1 MKHACT
7 GSRGWM
13 PMAGG
18 KLEAERLVSN
28 LRNLA
33 QIMKLAVCF
42 SSGSAVKNL
51 PARLPLEMSPGREA
65 ACRAVFGTWVFFRTM
80 HGKTAPSC

>member
-1 MKHACT
+1 MCCAKGLEAYPRSYPITSGFSFKKGRDVMKHACT

-33 QIMKLAVCF
+33 QIMKLAGCF

-51 PARLPLEMSPGREA
+51 PAMQEPQ
-65 ACRAVFGTWVFFRTM
+65 V
-80 HGKTAPSC
+80 